1 MRQTKR
7 SLILAAGLL
16 AALPLAGTARA
27 AGDQPVATVNGKPI
41 TQKVYEMYLRQRQRE
56 AGKAGQQVNREQVIN
71 ELVNRELLYQ
81 DALKNGIDKDP
92 NVQFAIE
99 QMKRNILIQGNVAR
113 LSREHPIS
121 DADVK
126 KEYDN
131 AVAAMNSNEY
141 KARHILLKTEDE
153 ARAVIKE
160 LDKGAVFSD
169 VAKAKSIGP
178 SGKEGG
184 DLGWFKPDQMVPEF
198 AAAVKK
204 LKKGEYTKQPVK
216 TQFGWHVIKLEDTRK
231 AVPPSY
237 KDVSGQLK
245 SMMRT
250 QQLQEYVNKLRKQAK
265 VDIKK

>member
-1 MRQTKR
+1 MRQSTR
-7 SLILAAGLL
+7 TLFFAAGLL
-16 AALPLAGTARA
+16 AALPLAGPALA
-27 AGDQPVATVNGKPI
+27 AGDKPVATVNGKPI
-41 TQKVYEMYLRQRQRE
+41 SQKVYEMYLRQRQQQ

-81 DALKNGIDKDP
+81 DALKNGVDKDP

-113 LSREHPIS
+113 LSRKHPIS

-126 KEYDN
+126 KEYDH
-131 AVAAMNSNEY
+131 AVSSMSGKEY

-153 ARAVIKE
+153 AKAVIKE
-160 LDKGAVFSD
+160 LDNGAVFSD

-184 DLGWFKPDQMVPEF
+184 DLGWFKADQMVPGF
-198 AAAVKK
+198 AAAVQK

-231 AVPPSY
+231 AVPPAY

-250 QQLQEYVNKLRKQAK
+250 RQLQEYVSKLRKQAK
-265 VDIKK
+265 VDIRK

>member
-1 MRQTKR
+1 MHKTTRT
-7 SLILAAGLL
+7 LIATGLL
-16 AALPLAGTARA
+16 MTLPLAAPVQA
-27 AGDQPVATVNGKPI
+27 ADDKPVATVNGKPI
-41 TQKVYEMYLRQRQRE
+41 TQKVYEMYLRQCQRE
-56 AGKAGQQVNREQVIN
+56 AGQRHQTVNREQVIN

-92 NVQFAIE
+92 QVQFAIE

-126 KEYDN
+126 KEYDQ
-131 AVAAMNSNEY
+131 AVASMSGKEY

-153 ARAVIKE
+153 AKAVIKE
-160 LDKGAVFSD
+160 LDNGAVFAE
-169 VAKAKSIGP
+169 VAKAKSTGP
-178 SGKEGG
+178 SASEGG

-198 AAAVKK
+198 ANAVKG
-204 LKKGEYTKQPVK
+204 LKKGQYTRTPVK
-216 TQFGWHVIKLEDTRK
+216 TQFGWHVIKLEDSRK
-231 AVPPSY
+231 AVPPRY
-237 KDVSGQLK
+237 EDVSGQLK

-250 QQLQEYVNKLRKQAK
+250 KQLQEYVNRLRQQAK